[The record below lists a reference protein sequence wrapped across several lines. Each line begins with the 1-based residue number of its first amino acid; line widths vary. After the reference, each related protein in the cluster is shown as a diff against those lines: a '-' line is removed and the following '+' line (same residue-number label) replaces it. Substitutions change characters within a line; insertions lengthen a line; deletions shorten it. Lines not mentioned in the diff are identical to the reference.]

1 MNPDVPYLDQ
11 HGTVSIGI
19 GESRTHTVNVVH
31 ATVGSDHVKRVIENI
46 ESFQFGGLSGTGEPS
61 FEERVKLP
69 YLGFERRSFDHGKS
83 TS

>member
-1 MNPDVPYLDQ
+1 MNSDIPDLDQ
-11 HGTVSIGI
+11 HGTVSVGI
-19 GESRTHTVNVVH
+19 GDSSTHTVNVVH
-31 ATVGSDHVKRVIENI
+31 ATVGSDHMKRVIEDI

-69 YLGFERRSFDHGKS
+69 YLGFERRSFDHCNS